1 MDSTAGMTVKL
12 LIGVSIAAVAW
23 AAMFLVN
30 RRGFWSRSMLAGL
43 AIGIY
48 AAAVDGA
55 AIWRLV
61 DVGRWPVEVA
71 IGVGGA
77 VVLYA
82 VFWVGQQL
90 LAWSLPALSRQVGD
104 LYQVRGQTKPRNMP
118 LILLVVGP
126 CEELFWRGFV
136 QHRAG
141 FALALAGYAAI
152 HLWERKAV
160 LVLAAIV
167 GGAFWGG
174 LLAWRGGLVAPIV
187 SHALWD
193 LAIVVWL
200 PVRPMPRPAG
210 S

>member
-1 MDSTAGMTVKL
+1 MTVKL
-12 LIGVSIAAVAW
+12 LFGVAVAAAAW
-23 AAMFLVN
+23 AAMFLVE
-30 RRGFWSRSMLAGL
+30 RRGLWTRALLAGL
-43 AIGIY
+43 AIGAY
-48 AAAVDGA
+48 AVAVDGA
-55 AIWRLV
+55 AIWQLV
-61 DVGRWPVEVA
+61 EVGHWLEEVA

-77 VVLYA
+77 AVLYA

-90 LAWSLPALSRQVGD
+90 LAWLLPGLSRQVGD
-104 LYQVRGQTKPRNMP
+104 LYQVRGETKPRNMP

-160 LVLAAIV
+160 LILAAAV
-167 GGAFWGG
+167 GGAFWCG

-193 LAIVVWL
+193 LVIVVWL
-200 PVRPMPRPAG
+200 PVRPLPRWAG
-210 S
+210 R